1 VVIQLSPHT
10 EPAHIPEASQPA
22 SGATFAQKPKGDKNT
37 LGVFAKILA
46 GLTGR
51 GLIRQD
57 QSDQGSLV
65 NAGSGGQ
72 TTDLK
77 IPGRRTLAETGEPG
91 LADAAVKGKR
101 AAGKTASAAAL
112 AETGAKKT
120 GEAELS
126 QLEFSQQ
133 EQNILF
139 TVSRLA
145 VREDGQGGAK
155 NSRLAERSLSGLEA
169 ADALRNNQE
178 TAETLSAMGKQ
189 ALPVGLQTEALTQ
202 SSRDDARKTKSRAP
216 DAVTRNDAGI
226 GKVTGEDIAQRLE
239 AKKVV
244 SGEKETRN
252 RLEETRNRRRTASFE
267 LRDFRSGE
275 TETIRRDGVFN
286 IRAGGE
292 TRLAGDTAKEITL
305 ELRLPNQGQNS
316 SAATTSWE
324 TRAGQS
330 LEDMLARELHQNF
343 NNDIVRHASIAL
355 RDGNE
360 GTIKLALRPESLGN
374 VKIRLEMAE
383 NKIIGHIV
391 VESEEALR
399 AFEREISSLEK
410 AFRDSGFESAEL
422 EMSLASDNRGAE
434 QQWQETEASRFL
446 SGQYAASRYDTAV
459 EQMEMPIPLDVYQLG
474 ARTINVL
481 V

>member
-51 GLIRQD
+51 GLIHQD
-57 QSDQGSLV
+57 QSDQVPLV
-65 NAGSGGQ
+65 KAGNGEK
-72 TTDLK
+72 TTKTK
-77 IPGRRTLAETGEPG
+77 IPGKIAETGEPG
-91 LADAAVKGKR
+91 EAAVKGKR
-101 AAGKTASAAAL
+101 PAGKTAAAL
-112 AETGAKKT
+112 AETGTKKT
-120 GEAELS
+120 GETELS

-133 EQNILF
+133 EQNNLF
-139 TVSRLA
+139 AVGLPANDKQGDAKNNRLMERPPSGLAAAEA
-145 VREDGQGGAK
+145 VR
-155 NSRLAERSLSGLEA
+155 L
-169 ADALRNNQE
+169 NQE
-178 TAETLSAMGKQ
+178 ALETSSASGKQ
-189 ALPVGLQTEALTQ
+189 APPVGIQTEAITQ
-202 SSRDDARKTKSRAP
+202 SSRDDARKTKSRTPEAI
-216 DAVTRNDAGI
+216 TRNDAGI
-226 GKVTGEDIAQRLE
+226 GKVTGEDTAQRLE

-244 SGEKETRN
+244 SAERETRG
-252 RLEETRNRRRTASFE
+252 RLEEARNRRRTVSFE
-267 LRDFRSGE
+267 LRDFRGNE
-275 TETIRRDGVFN
+275 AKLANADGAFN

-292 TRLAGDTAKEITL
+292 TRIAGDTAKEITL

-355 RDGNE
+355 REGNE

-422 EMSLASDNRGAE
+422 EMSLASDNGGAE
-434 QQWQETEASRFL
+434 QQWQEMEASRFL
-446 SGQYAASRYDTAV
+446 SGQYAASRYDAAV
-459 EQMEMPIPLDVYQLG
+459 EQLEMPIPLDVYQLG
-474 ARTINVL
+474 TRAVNVL
-481 V
+481 I